1 MIVLAI
7 EALGVLIYMCLM
19 RFSVLKNRG
28 TKVKVAFLLLIGLI
42 IFVRAYKYSTGM
54 GLDLDEAE
62 GGYNAW
68 ALANYGVD
76 DHLASWPVYLSAWGS
91 GMNILYP
98 LITVPFIKIL
108 GLSVAV
114 YRLPLLVISILA
126 ILLFFYT
133 LIKIGE
139 KDTTVLIVMMVVF
152 LGPVMIEYSR
162 WSVESNL
169 FPWLMVIFVS
179 LLLLFINQFKN
190 NNQKWAIIDWTL
202 FNITVG
208 ISAYAYSNMWI
219 FLATFMVLIYACLI
233 WKLKKEAIKLVALSV
248 IILLVIVWPLALFLY
263 VNYVSH
269 KEIILFGNITVTKLV
284 ANRSSSQFV
293 IGHGNDLLAIK
304 NNLIDTF
311 RVLITGYDGMAKN
324 ALPVVGA
331 FYPFMLTFSLI
342 GFGYSVVR
350 RSKMDMV
357 FLISVVACLPGIC
370 IILPNYTHLSA
381 FMLPVLYLE
390 AVGVCYVCKNRY
402 AKIAFSII
410 FILALSVYMHIY
422 FNARYYDL
430 HNTAQETPIELKDA
444 IKKADSLNRETV
456 IVSSFGKAMYVV
468 PRFYLPISPAK
479 FNKVKSNEI
488 PAEHTY
494 YSYYGKWHFN
504 DRLDSSL
511 DKSKVYIVSDAIGAN
526 SQLTN
531 MNHKRYGT
539 FTVYW
544 KN

>member
-1 MIVLAI
+1 MVVLAI

-68 ALANYGVD
+68 ALANFGVD

-98 LITVPFIKIL
+98 LITVPFIKIW

-126 ILLFFYT
+126 ILMFFYT
-133 LIKIGE
+133 LITIGE
-139 KDTTVLIVMMVVF
+139 KDSTVFIVMMVIF
-152 LGPVMIEYSR
+152 LSPVMIEYSR

-179 LLLLFINQFKN
+179 LLLLFVNQVESN
-190 NNQKWAIIDWTL
+190 NIKWAIVDWIL

-219 FLATFMVLIYACLI
+219 FLATFMVLIYGYFI
-233 WKLKKEAIKLVALSV
+233 WKLKKKAIKLVALSI
-248 IILLVIVWPLALFLY
+248 IILLAIVWPLALFLY
-263 VNYVSH
+263 VNYISH
-269 KEIILFGNITVTKLV
+269 KEIILFGNITITKLV

-342 GFGYSVVR
+342 GLGYSVIR
-350 RSKMDMV
+350 RSRTDMV
-357 FLISVVACLPGIC
+357 FLISIVACVPGIC

-390 AVGVCYVCKNRY
+390 AIGVCYVCKNKY
-402 AKIAFSII
+402 AKIAFSVV

-422 FNARYYDL
+422 FNVRYYDL

-444 IKKADSLNRETV
+444 IKKADSLNREII
-456 IVSSFGKAMYVV
+456 IVSPLGKSMYVV
-468 PRFYLPISPAK
+468 PRFYLPISPYE
-479 FNKVKSNEI
+479 FNKLKSKEI

-494 YSYYGKWHFN
+494 YRYYDKWHFS
-504 DRLDSSL
+504 DKLDNNI
-511 DKSKVYIVSDAIGAN
+511 DKSKIYIISNASGTSTKLNV
-526 SQLTN
+526 
-531 MNHKRYGT
+531 MKYKRYGT
-539 FTVYW
+539 YTMYW
-544 KN
+544 